1 MKLVSVWMIA
11 YNQEQYIGQAIESIV
26 TQKVNFDFEIV
37 IGEDCSPDNTRKI
50 CEEYAQKYPE
60 LIRLLP
66 SDRNYGSLPNT
77 LRTLEACNGK
87 YIATCEGDDYW
98 TDETKLQQQIDFLE
112 ANPDFS
118 LCFTRVEVKDE
129 MGWNLPANY
138 FFPEPDKDVFTI
150 QDFILSEMN
159 IIPTPTLVFRNVL
172 PKPFPDFW
180 RQTIAGDIGLQ
191 LFTSDK
197 GKAKLIN
204 KKMAVYRNH
213 SGGIS
218 KSQEHIEKGN
228 AVLMRFYTAFNEFT
242 NYKYNATFRK
252 RFLENAR
259 VHLIYGA
266 KDKKGWQRVKH
277 YFKRMPDYLK
287 YSDKLNI
294 KELLYYHYV
303 LLFPAFLKKK

>member
-1 MKLVSVWMIA
+1 MK
-11 YNQEQYIGQAIESIV
+11 
-26 TQKVNFDFEIV
+26 
-37 IGEDCSPDNTRKI
+37 
-50 CEEYAQKYPE
+50 
-60 LIRLLP
+60 
-66 SDRNYGSLPNT
+66 
-77 LRTLEACNGK
+77 
-87 YIATCEGDDYW
+87 
-98 TDETKLQQQIDFLE
+98 
-112 ANPDFS
+112 
-118 LCFTRVEVKDE
+118 

-138 FFPEPDKDVFTI
+138 FFPEPAKDVFTI
-150 QDFILSEMN
+150 EDFILSEMN

-228 AVLMRFYTAFNEFT
+228 AVLMRFYRAFNEFT

-277 YFKRMPDYLK
+277 YFRRMPDYLK